1 MAAAHRSSGLLLG
14 HHRQRGARSKRI
26 RFPLAGATESCFLH
40 RGGHELLMLVR
51 KREFQRE
58 RGGSHLCDSNE
69 EGECATLLGVG
80 EQLVLCEDGILRR

>member
-1 MAAAHRSSGLLLG
+1 
-14 HHRQRGARSKRI
+14 
-26 RFPLAGATESCFLH
+26 
-40 RGGHELLMLVR
+40 LLMLVR